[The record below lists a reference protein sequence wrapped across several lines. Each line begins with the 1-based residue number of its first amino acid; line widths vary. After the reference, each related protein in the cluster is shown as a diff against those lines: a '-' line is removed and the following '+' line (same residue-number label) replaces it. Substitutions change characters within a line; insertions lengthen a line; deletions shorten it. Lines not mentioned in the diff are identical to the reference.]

1 MLRRAAR
8 HPTWAAR
15 SSFEDPG
22 RALLGRAGI
31 TVGGTAPFDTVVH
44 DERVFA
50 RVLRD
55 GSLGL
60 GEAYVDG
67 WWDSPAVDQTLS
79 RILGARLA
87 EHLGK
92 SWRETAG
99 VLAARIVNL
108 QSRRRAPQV
117 AERHYDIGNDMYRAM
132 LDRRLVYTC
141 GYWKRASDLEEA
153 QEAKLNLICR
163 KLRLEAGMRL
173 LDLGCGF
180 GGLAKYAAEN
190 YDVRVTGIT
199 LSRQQL
205 ELGRELCAELPVDLR
220 LQDYR
225 DACGIYDRVVSVG
238 ILEHVGP
245 RNYRTH
251 MEVVDRCLAPGGISL
266 FHTITNPLSETVGD
280 PWITRYI
287 FPNASPPSVAQLA
300 RAMEGRFLID
310 DLHAFG
316 SDYDRTLMAWYR
328 NFVSAWP
335 KLKES
340 YSERFYRTWTY
351 YLLMC
356 AAAFRTR
363 AFDLVQ
369 AVMTRPD
376 TPHPDCRLT

>member
-1 MLRRAAR
+1 
-8 HPTWAAR
+8 
-15 SSFEDPG
+15 
-22 RALLGRAGI
+22 
-31 TVGGTAPFDTVVH
+31 
-44 DERVFA
+44 
-50 RVLRD
+50 
-55 GSLGL
+55 
-60 GEAYVDG
+60 
-67 WWDSPAVDQTLS
+67 
-79 RILGARLA
+79 
-87 EHLGK
+87 
-92 SWRETAG
+92 
-99 VLAARIVNL
+99 
-108 QSRRRAPQV
+108 V
-117 AERHYDIGNDMYRAM
+117 AERHYDIGNDLYRAM

-153 QEAKLNLICR
+153 QEAKLDLICR

-190 YDVRVTGIT
+190 YDIRVTGIT

-238 ILEHVGP
+238 VLEHVGP
-245 RNYRTH
+245 RNYRTY

-328 NFVSAWP
+328 NFVRAWP

-376 TPHPDCRLT
+376 TPHPDCRVT

>member
-8 HPTWAAR
+8 HATWAAR
-15 SSFEDPG
+15 SSFEDLG

-31 TVGGTAPFDTVVH
+31 TVGGTAPFDIVVH

-92 SWRETAG
+92 SWRETVG

-117 AERHYDIGNDMYRAM
+117 AERHYDIGNDLYRAM
-132 LDRRLVYTC
+132 LDRRLVYTS
-141 GYWKRASDLEEA
+141 GYWKRATDLEEA
-153 QEAKLNLICR
+153 QEAKLDLICR

-205 ELGRELCAELPVDLR
+205 ELGRELCAELPVDLC

-225 DACGIYDRVVSVG
+225 DA
-238 ILEHVGP
+238 
-245 RNYRTH
+245 
-251 MEVVDRCLAPGGISL
+251 
-266 FHTITNPLSETVGD
+266 
-280 PWITRYI
+280 
-287 FPNASPPSVAQLA
+287 
-300 RAMEGRFLID
+300 
-310 DLHAFG
+310 
-316 SDYDRTLMAWYR
+316 
-328 NFVSAWP
+328 
-335 KLKES
+335 
-340 YSERFYRTWTY
+340 
-351 YLLMC
+351 
-356 AAAFRTR
+356 
-363 AFDLVQ
+363 
-369 AVMTRPD
+369 
-376 TPHPDCRLT
+376 